1 MYFDQKMLTRVYY
14 RALIPNMAAI
24 LGGTINVLFDGILVG
39 RKMGELGIASV
50 NQSLAVYLLLCTVGS
65 LIASGAFAE
74 SAAALGENRQEE
86 GQRYYSLGLEL
97 AAAIG
102 ILLCAAGFLLSGPLA
117 RSLESGDSW
126 ELVETY
132 IRITFLG
139 GVFKI
144 LLYVP
149 FFYLRLAG
157 KTDLSA
163 LAMMTMTALN
173 ILLDYVFLYVFD
185 FGIGGAAWASV
196 LATMVAC
203 GMSFGFLI
211 RLKDGFRFR
220 PVRPRVE
227 EVRRIVKAGSP
238 TAANNLCSAF
248 RIVLLNQIM
257 DLAGGSGMVAAFA
270 VTNNLNEF
278 SICIQNG
285 VPQAGS
291 AMLGIYQG
299 EQDPLSVKKLLKI
312 QLVCGFWLSSA
323 FAGIMLLAGGQVGR
337 LFGSSMDLSFA
348 VGCLGVGVIFGTLN
362 SVMTYYYYATMKSGM
377 ANLITVLRVLVVT
390 VAVAWWLKP
399 LGDGIF
405 GFYWLAE
412 LVTGALWIGAGLLVT
427 RRRFGRCSLYM
438 LDETAFREGK
448 CINFTVACDNEA
460 ICEASEKIQDF
471 CQANG
476 FTEDQTMTISLALEE
491 LMVITA
497 EKSMHRQGF
506 MDVRILRTGEGG
518 ILRIRSEGKRYNS
531 LEYAE
536 AGLEY
541 LGVSMIMKMAKKTE
555 YQNTLGL
562 NTLIVVI

>member
-1 MYFDQKMLTRVYY
+1 MYFDQKMLSRVYY
-14 RALIPNMAAI
+14 RALLPNMAAI

-39 RKMGELGIASV
+39 RRMGELGIASV

-74 SAAALGENRQEE
+74 SAAAMGENRQEE

-97 AAAIG
+97 AAVVGAA
-102 ILLCAAGFLLSGPLA
+102 LCAAGFLLSGPIA
-117 RSLESGDSW
+117 KSLGSADSW
-126 ELVETY
+126 QLVETY

-139 GVFKI
+139 GVFKV

-157 KTDLSA
+157 KTNQSA
-163 LAMMTMTALN
+163 WAMMTMTGLN
-173 ILLDYVFLYVFD
+173 IILDYVFLFVFD
-185 FGIGGAAWASV
+185 FGIAGAAWASV
-196 LATMVAC
+196 LATVVAC
-203 GMSFGFLI
+203 CMSFGFLF

-220 PVRPRVE
+220 PMRPRME
-227 EVRRIVKAGSP
+227 EIRRIVKAGSP
-238 TAANNLCSAF
+238 MAANNLCSAL
-248 RIVLLNQIM
+248 RIVLLNGIM
-257 DLAGGSGMVAAFA
+257 NLAGGSGMVAAFA

-312 QLVCGFWLSSA
+312 QLSWGLGLSSA
-323 FAGIMLLAGGQVGR
+323 FAAGLLLAGGRVGR
-337 LFGSSMDLSFA
+337 LFGSSMDLGFA

-362 SVMTYYYYATMKSGM
+362 SVMTYYYYATRKPGM
-377 ANLITVLRVLVVT
+377 ANLITVMRVLAVT
-390 VAVAWWLKP
+390 VALAWLLRP
-399 LGDGIF
+399 FGDRIF
-405 GFYWLAE
+405 CFYWLAE
-412 LVTGALWIGAGLLVT
+412 LVTGALWIGAGLLLG
-427 RRRFGRCSLYM
+427 RRRQGRWSLYM
-438 LDETAFREGK
+438 LDETAFLEGK
-448 CINFTVACDNEA
+448 CINFTVACDNGA

-471 CQANG
+471 CKQNG

-497 EKSMHRQGF
+497 EKSMHYQGF
-506 MDVRILRTGEGG
+506 MDVRILRTREGG

-536 AGLEY
+536 AGIEY